1 MYNLGYQKVENFFTL
16 RKKINRR
23 LCEICF
29 IGSHKTKCVSLD
41 INLLLPQKYTFWQH
55 IFYSSNLFPNK
66 KSYDSNCEPSNFFI
80 FSLFAEFYSFLP
92 VR

>member
-1 MYNLGYQKVENFFTL
+1 MYNLGYQKVENIFPL

-41 INLLLPQKYTFWQH
+41 INLLLPQKYFLATYFL
-55 IFYSSNLFPNK
+55 LFKFISQQK
-66 KSYDSNCEPSNFFI
+66 K
-80 FSLFAEFYSFLP
+80 L
-92 VR
+92 R